1 MKWLIE
7 LLTKLFSK
15 KKPEVKPEVQ
25 DPSTNIDSSIIDIIE
40 TTATEADHNGLE
52 DDGEDVTEIVNSTS
66 SPEYKQYPNLCV
78 CLDPGH
84 GSDTPGKRSPYASNK
99 KNLPALYFREY
110 EFSREMVNRI
120 KAELEKYGVEV
131 FVTVTGEKDI
141 LLTTRYKRANS
152 HKAKN
157 PNKKYIFISVHANAA
172 GNGQWMNARGWSV
185 WTTKGQNY
193 SDKLATCL
201 YNVAEKILPALNQKM
216 RKDISDG
223 DPDYESNFTVIYGAN
238 MPAILTENMF
248 QDNVDD
254 VKFLLS
260 EEGKKALTEI
270 HVKGILK
277 FADEILKM

>member
-1 MKWLIE
+1 MKWLLE
-7 LLTKLFSK
+7 LFSKIFSK
-15 KKPEVKPEVQ
+15 KKSETSSDIENT
-25 DPSTNIDSSIIDIIE
+25 STNIDSSIIDIIE
-40 TTATEADHNGLE
+40 TTLEADQDNLE
-52 DDGEDVTEIVNSTS
+52 DDGDDVKENVNSTS
-66 SPEYKQYPNLCV
+66 APEYKQYPNLCV

-84 GSDTPGKRSPYASNK
+84 GSDTPGKRSPYASDK

-110 EFSREMVNRI
+110 EFSRDIVNRI
-120 KAELEKYGVEV
+120 KTELEKHGVEV
-131 FVTVTGEKDI
+131 FITVTEEKDI

-157 PNKKYIFISVHANAA
+157 TNKKYVFISVHSNAA
-172 GNGQWMNARGWSV
+172 GNGHQWMNARGWSV

-201 YNVAEKILPALNQKM
+201 YNIAEEILPPLKQKM

-248 QDNVDD
+248 QDNVED
-254 VKFLLS
+254 VQFLLS
-260 EEGKKALTEI
+260 EEGRQAITDI